1 MRKEYTKIKKIESS
15 IIEVEKVSDI
25 AYNSLVSVHAEGME
39 FVGSV
44 VMVDEDTVT
53 IEVYAN
59 TDNFSI
65 DDIVVSF
72 HEKPLELAL
81 NENIL
86 GRTFNGIGEP
96 IDNGGEIYSEETY
109 PVEGLALNPV
119 AREYPRDF
127 IQTGISAIDSL
138 TTLIRGQ
145 KLPIFSGS
153 GLPHNEI
160 AAQIIRQ
167 AKLKTD
173 EDFAF
178 VFAAMGIKKDEA
190 MFFEDA
196 FSKAG
201 VKDKLV
207 MYQNL
212 ADSPIMERLLAPK
225 CALTAAEY
233 LAYKK
238 GYHVLVIITDMTSY
252 CEALREVSSI
262 RGEIPSRKG
271 YPGYLYSNLASLYER
286 AGMIEGV
293 KGSVTL
299 IPILT
304 MPNDDITHPV
314 PDLTGYI
321 TEGQIVIDRG
331 LSSKGVYPPINV
343 LPSLSRLMK
352 DGIGE
357 GYTRSDHE
365 DVMNQ
370 LYESY
375 SKVID
380 VRNIAQIVG
389 EEDLS
394 DIDKK
399 YLEFNLLEVGLDIL
413 DKKRKALMNAHDSII
428 RERDELN
435 TKVNDTMSTVSHSF
449 NKALA
454 SIGEEKLEN
463 FADLIPIDDSIK
475 LKDNKFMQTD
485 MAKIEFEDKKLTLSY
500 SFYQTNALLDKALI
514 DFNKLRSDIFKL
526 AELDSAINNLEIE
539 IRKANK
545 KVNSL
550 EKIQIP
556 DKTNLIKNISQSLE
570 EKEREEFSKT
580 KIVKRNKV
588 KKSS

>member
-15 IIEVEKVSDI
+15 IIEVEKVSNI
-25 AYNSLVSVHAEGME
+25 AYNSLVSVNAEGME

-44 VMVDEDTVT
+44 VMVSDDTVT

-72 HEKPLELAL
+72 HEKPLELPL
-81 NENIL
+81 NEKIL

-96 IDNGGEIYSEETY
+96 IDNGGDIYSDESY

-173 EDFAF
+173 ENFAF

-190 MFFEDA
+190 LFFEDA

-201 VKDKLV
+201 IKDKLV

-286 AGMIEGV
+286 AGMVEGI
-293 KGSVTL
+293 KGTVTL

-331 LSSKGVYPPINV
+331 LANKGVYPPINV

-370 LYESY
+370 IYESY

-394 DIDKK
+394 EIDKK
-399 YLEFNLLEVGLDIL
+399 YLEFGEVFENKFLSQGQNENRDLEESLDLAWDIL
-413 DKKRKALMNAHDSII
+413 KILPRN
-428 RERDELN
+428 ELHR
-435 TKVNDTMSTVSHSF
+435 VSEA
-449 NKALA
+449 N
-454 SIGEEKLEN
+454 
-463 FADLIPIDDSIK
+463 
-475 LKDNKFMQTD
+475 
-485 MAKIEFEDKKLTLSY
+485 
-500 SFYQTNALLDKALI
+500 LDKFIGKI
-514 DFNKLRSDIFKL
+514 D
-526 AELDSAINNLEIE
+526 E
-539 IRKANK
+539 
-545 KVNSL
+545 
-550 EKIQIP
+550 
-556 DKTNLIKNISQSLE
+556 
-570 EKEREEFSKT
+570 
-580 KIVKRNKV
+580 
-588 KKSS
+588 

>member
-399 YLEFNLLEVGLDIL
+399 YLEFGEVFENKFLAQRQNENRELEESLDLAWDIL
-413 DKKRKALMNAHDSII
+413 KILPRN
-428 RERDELN
+428 ELHR
-435 TKVNDTMSTVSHSF
+435 VS
-449 NKALA
+449 
-454 SIGEEKLEN
+454 EKN
-463 FADLIPIDDSIK
+463 
-475 LKDNKFMQTD
+475 
-485 MAKIEFEDKKLTLSY
+485 
-500 SFYQTNALLDKALI
+500 LDKFI
-514 DFNKLRSDIFKL
+514 G
-526 AELDSAINNLEIE
+526 
-539 IRKANK
+539 
-545 KVNSL
+545 
-550 EKIQIP
+550 
-556 DKTNLIKNISQSLE
+556 KNYEQ
-570 EKEREEFSKT
+570 
-580 KIVKRNKV
+580 
-588 KKSS
+588 

>member
-72 HEKPLELAL
+72 HEKPLELPL

-96 IDNGGEIYSEETY
+96 IDNGGEIYSDDTY

-127 IQTGISAIDSL
+127 IQTGVSAIDTL

-190 MFFEDA
+190 LFFEDA

-394 DIDKK
+394 DVDKK
-399 YLEFNLLEVGLDIL
+399 YLEFGEVFENKFLSQGQNENRELEESLDLAWDIL
-413 DKKRKALMNAHDSII
+413 KILPRT
-428 RERDELN
+428 ELHR
-435 TKVNDTMSTVSHSF
+435 VS
-449 NKALA
+449 
-454 SIGEEKLEN
+454 EKN
-463 FADLIPIDDSIK
+463 
-475 LKDNKFMQTD
+475 
-485 MAKIEFEDKKLTLSY
+485 
-500 SFYQTNALLDKALI
+500 LDKFIGKI
-514 DFNKLRSDIFKL
+514 D
-526 AELDSAINNLEIE
+526 E
-539 IRKANK
+539 
-545 KVNSL
+545 
-550 EKIQIP
+550 
-556 DKTNLIKNISQSLE
+556 
-570 EKEREEFSKT
+570 
-580 KIVKRNKV
+580 
-588 KKSS
+588 

>member
-25 AYNSLVSVHAEGME
+25 AYNSLVSVNAEGME

-44 VMVDEDTVT
+44 VMVSDDTVT

-72 HEKPLELAL
+72 HEKPLELPL
-81 NENIL
+81 NEKIL

-96 IDNGGEIYSEETY
+96 IDNGGDIYSDESY

-173 EDFAF
+173 ENFAF

-190 MFFEDA
+190 LFFEDA

-201 VKDKLV
+201 IKDKLV

-286 AGMIEGV
+286 AGMVEGI

-331 LSSKGVYPPINV
+331 LANKGVYPPINV
-343 LPSLSRLMK
+343 LPSLSRLTK

-394 DIDKK
+394 EIDKK
-399 YLEFNLLEVGLDIL
+399 YLEFGEVFENKFLSQGQNENRDLEESLDLAWDIL
-413 DKKRKALMNAHDSII
+413 KILPRN
-428 RERDELN
+428 ELHR
-435 TKVNDTMSTVSHSF
+435 VSEA
-449 NKALA
+449 N
-454 SIGEEKLEN
+454 
-463 FADLIPIDDSIK
+463 
-475 LKDNKFMQTD
+475 
-485 MAKIEFEDKKLTLSY
+485 
-500 SFYQTNALLDKALI
+500 LDKFIGKI
-514 DFNKLRSDIFKL
+514 D
-526 AELDSAINNLEIE
+526 E
-539 IRKANK
+539 
-545 KVNSL
+545 
-550 EKIQIP
+550 
-556 DKTNLIKNISQSLE
+556 
-570 EKEREEFSKT
+570 
-580 KIVKRNKV
+580 
-588 KKSS
+588 

>member
-1 MRKEYTKIKKIESS
+1 MIKEYTKIKKIESS

-44 VMVDEDTVT
+44 VMVSDDTVT

-72 HEKPLELAL
+72 HEKPLELPL
-81 NENIL
+81 NGRIL

-96 IDNGGEIYSEETY
+96 IDNGGDIYSDETY
-109 PVEGLALNPV
+109 PVEGYALNPV

-173 EDFAF
+173 ENFAF

-190 MFFEDA
+190 LYFEDA

-331 LSSKGVYPPINV
+331 LYNKGVYPPINV

-394 DIDKK
+394 ENDKK
-399 YLEFNLLEVGLDIL
+399 YLEFGQVFENQFLSQGQNENRDLEESLNLAWDIL
-413 DKKRKALMNAHDSII
+413 KILPRN
-428 RERDELN
+428 ELHR
-435 TKVNDTMSTVSHSF
+435 VSED
-449 NKALA
+449 NL
-454 SIGEEKLEN
+454 
-463 FADLIPIDDSIK
+463 
-475 LKDNKFMQTD
+475 NKFIGNMN
-485 MAKIEFEDKKLTLSY
+485 E
-500 SFYQTNALLDKALI
+500 
-514 DFNKLRSDIFKL
+514 
-526 AELDSAINNLEIE
+526 
-539 IRKANK
+539 
-545 KVNSL
+545 
-550 EKIQIP
+550 
-556 DKTNLIKNISQSLE
+556 
-570 EKEREEFSKT
+570 
-580 KIVKRNKV
+580 
-588 KKSS
+588 

>member
-15 IIEVEKVSDI
+15 IIEIEKVSDI
-25 AYNSLVSVHAEGME
+25 AYNALVSVHAAGME

-44 VMVDEDTVT
+44 VMVDDDTVT

-59 TDNFSI
+59 TDNFSVE
-65 DDIVVSF
+65 DIVVSF
-72 HEKPLELAL
+72 YEKPLELPL
-81 NENIL
+81 NESIL
-86 GRTFNGIGEP
+86 GRTFNGIGQP
-96 IDNGGEIYSEETY
+96 IDNGGEIYAEETY

-127 IQTGISAIDSL
+127 IQTGISAIDTL

-321 TEGQIVIDRG
+321 TEGQIVIDRN

-389 EEDLS
+389 EDDLS
-394 DIDKK
+394 AVDKK
-399 YLEFNLLEVGLDIL
+399 YLEFGDVFESKFLSQAQNENRELEESLDLAWDIL
-413 DKKRKALMNAHDSII
+413 KILPRN
-428 RERDELN
+428 ELHR
-435 TKVNDTMSTVSHSF
+435 VS
-449 NKALA
+449 
-454 SIGEEKLEN
+454 EKN
-463 FADLIPIDDSIK
+463 
-475 LKDNKFMQTD
+475 
-485 MAKIEFEDKKLTLSY
+485 
-500 SFYQTNALLDKALI
+500 LDKFI
-514 DFNKLRSDIFKL
+514 G
-526 AELDSAINNLEIE
+526 
-539 IRKANK
+539 KAN
-545 KVNSL
+545 
-550 EKIQIP
+550 E
-556 DKTNLIKNISQSLE
+556 
-570 EKEREEFSKT
+570 
-580 KIVKRNKV
+580 
-588 KKSS
+588 

>member
-44 VMVDEDTVT
+44 VMVSDDTVT

-72 HEKPLELAL
+72 HEKPLELPL
-81 NENIL
+81 NERIL

-96 IDNGGEIYSEETY
+96 IDNGGDIYSDETY

-173 EDFAF
+173 ENFAF

-190 MFFEDA
+190 LFFEDA

-286 AGMIEGV
+286 AGMVEGI

-331 LSSKGVYPPINV
+331 LSNKGVYPPINV

-394 DIDKK
+394 EIDKK
-399 YLEFNLLEVGLDIL
+399 YLEFGEVFENRFLSQGQNENRDLEESLDLAWDIIKILPRNELHRVSEANL
-413 DKKRKALMNAHDSII
+413 
-428 RERDELN
+428 
-435 TKVNDTMSTVSHSF
+435 
-449 NKALA
+449 NKF
-454 SIGEEKLEN
+454 IGE
-463 FADLIPIDDSIK
+463 
-475 LKDNKFMQTD
+475 
-485 MAKIEFEDKKLTLSY
+485 
-500 SFYQTNALLDKALI
+500 TN
-514 DFNKLRSDIFKL
+514 
-526 AELDSAINNLEIE
+526 E
-539 IRKANK
+539 
-545 KVNSL
+545 
-550 EKIQIP
+550 
-556 DKTNLIKNISQSLE
+556 
-570 EKEREEFSKT
+570 
-580 KIVKRNKV
+580 
-588 KKSS
+588 

>member
-15 IIEVEKVSDI
+15 IIEVEKVSNI
-25 AYNSLVSVHAEGME
+25 AYNSLVSVNAEGME

-44 VMVDEDTVT
+44 VMVSDDTVT

-72 HEKPLELAL
+72 HEKPLELPL
-81 NENIL
+81 NEKIL

-96 IDNGGEIYSEETY
+96 IDNGGDIYSDESY

-173 EDFAF
+173 ENFAF

-190 MFFEDA
+190 LFFEDA

-201 VKDKLV
+201 IKDKLV

-286 AGMIEGV
+286 AGMVEGI

-331 LSSKGVYPPINV
+331 LANKGVYPPINV

-370 LYESY
+370 IYESY

-394 DIDKK
+394 EIDKK
-399 YLEFNLLEVGLDIL
+399 YLEFGEVFENKFLSQGQNENRDLEESLDLAWDIL
-413 DKKRKALMNAHDSII
+413 KILPRN
-428 RERDELN
+428 ELHR
-435 TKVNDTMSTVSHSF
+435 VSEA
-449 NKALA
+449 N
-454 SIGEEKLEN
+454 
-463 FADLIPIDDSIK
+463 
-475 LKDNKFMQTD
+475 
-485 MAKIEFEDKKLTLSY
+485 
-500 SFYQTNALLDKALI
+500 LDKFIGKI
-514 DFNKLRSDIFKL
+514 D
-526 AELDSAINNLEIE
+526 E
-539 IRKANK
+539 
-545 KVNSL
+545 
-550 EKIQIP
+550 
-556 DKTNLIKNISQSLE
+556 
-570 EKEREEFSKT
+570 
-580 KIVKRNKV
+580 
-588 KKSS
+588 

>member
-25 AYNSLVSVHAEGME
+25 AYNSLVSVNAEGME

-44 VMVDEDTVT
+44 VMVNEDTVT

-72 HEKPLELAL
+72 HEKPLELPL

-96 IDNGGEIYSEETY
+96 IDNGGDIYSDETY

-127 IQTGISAIDSL
+127 IQTGISAIDTL

-357 GYTRSDHE
+357 GYTRADHE

-394 DIDKK
+394 EIDKK
-399 YLEFNLLEVGLDIL
+399 YLEFGEVFENKFLAQGQNENRELEESLDLAWDIL
-413 DKKRKALMNAHDSII
+413 KILPRT
-428 RERDELN
+428 ELHR
-435 TKVNDTMSTVSHSF
+435 VS
-449 NKALA
+449 
-454 SIGEEKLEN
+454 EKN
-463 FADLIPIDDSIK
+463 
-475 LKDNKFMQTD
+475 
-485 MAKIEFEDKKLTLSY
+485 
-500 SFYQTNALLDKALI
+500 LDKFIGKI
-514 DFNKLRSDIFKL
+514 D
-526 AELDSAINNLEIE
+526 E
-539 IRKANK
+539 
-545 KVNSL
+545 
-550 EKIQIP
+550 
-556 DKTNLIKNISQSLE
+556 
-570 EKEREEFSKT
+570 
-580 KIVKRNKV
+580 
-588 KKSS
+588 

>member
-286 AGMIEGV
+286 AGMIEGI

-399 YLEFNLLEVGLDIL
+399 YLEFGEVFENKFLAQGQNENRELEESLDLAWDIL
-413 DKKRKALMNAHDSII
+413 KILPRT
-428 RERDELN
+428 ELHR
-435 TKVNDTMSTVSHSF
+435 VS
-449 NKALA
+449 
-454 SIGEEKLEN
+454 EN
-463 FADLIPIDDSIK
+463 
-475 LKDNKFMQTD
+475 N
-485 MAKIEFEDKKLTLSY
+485 
-500 SFYQTNALLDKALI
+500 LDKFI
-514 DFNKLRSDIFKL
+514 G
-526 AELDSAINNLEIE
+526 
-539 IRKANK
+539 
-545 KVNSL
+545 
-550 EKIQIP
+550 
-556 DKTNLIKNISQSLE
+556 KNYEQ
-570 EKEREEFSKT
+570 
-580 KIVKRNKV
+580 
-588 KKSS
+588 

>member
-25 AYNSLVSVHAEGME
+25 AYNSLVSVHAGGME

-44 VMVDEDTVT
+44 VMVNEDTVT

-72 HEKPLELAL
+72 HEKPLELPL

-96 IDNGGEIYSEETY
+96 IDNGGDIYSDETY

-127 IQTGISAIDSL
+127 IQTGISAIDTL

-357 GYTRSDHE
+357 GYTRADHE

-394 DIDKK
+394 EIDKK
-399 YLEFNLLEVGLDIL
+399 YLEFGEVFENKFLTQGQNENRELEESLDLAWDIL
-413 DKKRKALMNAHDSII
+413 KILPRT
-428 RERDELN
+428 ELHR
-435 TKVNDTMSTVSHSF
+435 VS
-449 NKALA
+449 
-454 SIGEEKLEN
+454 EKN
-463 FADLIPIDDSIK
+463 
-475 LKDNKFMQTD
+475 
-485 MAKIEFEDKKLTLSY
+485 
-500 SFYQTNALLDKALI
+500 LDKFIGKI
-514 DFNKLRSDIFKL
+514 D
-526 AELDSAINNLEIE
+526 E
-539 IRKANK
+539 
-545 KVNSL
+545 
-550 EKIQIP
+550 
-556 DKTNLIKNISQSLE
+556 
-570 EKEREEFSKT
+570 
-580 KIVKRNKV
+580 
-588 KKSS
+588 